1 MTPMPRSADVPA
13 ESGDPSTPE
22 EIKAAIIARRKAIRI
37 MMAEIRFLTNQLS
50 EKIGTVGLL
59 QFMSTMVETGDF
71 DEPV

>member
-1 MTPMPRSADVPA
+1 MPA

-22 EIKAAIIARRKAIRI
+22 EIKGAIIARRKAIRV

>member
-1 MTPMPRSADVPA
+1 MPA

>member
-1 MTPMPRSADVPA
+1 MPA

-22 EIKAAIIARRKAIRI
+22 EIKAAIIARRKAIRV